1 MEKKKSDQ
9 KPLAKE
15 EEELPLPSKS
25 EIIRD
30 TSVYSGHRNMERD
43 ITAGKHNPVI
53 EKPTKSFSIKG
64 IISEE
69 KKLIRDDAKQ
79 IDGSELTNDSSE
91 VEELNPT
98 NFDKAW
104 REFTDNLKG
113 DGTRIISM
121 FKSVR
126 TEIENDQN
134 IKIHLSNAAQK
145 DLFVQNY
152 KQKLIGFLN
161 RRFGSKEI
169 DIETVV
175 DLSETNEILYSDEQK
190 FNYLVSKY
198 PELKDFKKTFN
209 LDIT

>member
-9 KPLAKE
+9 KPLANE

-30 TSVYSGHRNMERD
+30 TSDYSGHGNKERD

-69 KKLIRDDAKQ
+69 KKLIQNDAKQ
-79 IDGSELTNDSSE
+79 VDGSELTNDGSA